1 MPGVDRG
8 KEPMLRQTTMVA
20 ATLAALSLGACG
32 GSNTTTTPTAS
43 PSPSTP
49 PTITLTPSAAPVT
62 ASADPNY
69 QWSSSFTVTMV
80 ESAGVAVTIRSV
92 SATLQ
97 QAAGGIIVTPPT
109 GLAEVYRYE
118 VKAPTNRLDANG
130 TLTIAFTFL
139 YTLPQPGSEA
149 LVTITLNCYDDG
161 GNAYPQ
167 TVQVKVV

>member
-1 MPGVDRG
+1 
-8 KEPMLRQTTMVA
+8 MLRRMTSVA
-20 ATLAALSLGACG
+20 AAAAALAVAACG
-32 GSNTTTTPTAS
+32 GSSTTSPTSTTS
-43 PSPSTP
+43 PSPSTA
-49 PTITLTPSAAPVT
+49 PTITITPTAAPIT
-62 ASADPNY
+62 ASPDPNY
-69 QWSSSFTVTMV
+69 QWSTSFSVTMV

-118 VKAPTNRLDANG
+118 VKSPTNRLDANG

-139 YTLPQPGSEA
+139 YTLPQPGQEA
-149 LVTITLNCYDDG
+149 LVTITLNCYDDA

>member
-1 MPGVDRG
+1 
-8 KEPMLRQTTMVA
+8 MLGRTTRVA
-20 ATLAALSLGACG
+20 AALASMALGACG
-32 GSNTTTTPTAS
+32 GSATSPTGTPTPT
-43 PSPSTP
+43 PSPSAS
-49 PTITLTPSAAPVT
+49 PTIANTPSAAPVV
-62 ASADPNY
+62 ASTDPNY
-69 QWSSSFTVTMV
+69 QWMSSFTVTMV

-97 QAAGGIIVTPPT
+97 QAAGGIVVTPPT

-118 VKAPTNRLDANG
+118 VKSPTNRLEANG

-139 YTLPQPGSEA
+139 YTLPQPGDEA
-149 LVTITLNCYDDG
+149 LVTITLNCYDDA

>member
-1 MPGVDRG
+1 MTRAGV
-8 KEPMLRQTTMVA
+8 A
-20 ATLAALSLGACG
+20 LAALAVGACG
-32 GSNTTTTPTAS
+32 GNSTTSPTTTAS
-43 PSPSTP
+43 PSPSTAP
-49 PTITLTPSAAPVT
+49 AIALTPSAAPIT
-62 ASADPNY
+62 TSTDPNY
-69 QWSSSFTVTMV
+69 QWATSFTVTLV

-118 VKAPTNRLDANG
+118 VKSPTNRLDANA

-139 YTLPQPGSEA
+139 YTLPQPGQEA
-149 LVTITLNCYDDG
+149 LVTITLNCYDDA
-161 GNAYPQ
+161 GNPYPQ